1 MAEWTSP
8 PFLAELKGT
17 LCSESYFR
25 STVVAAVLVAGVGP
39 KPLLCVV
46 FAVSDSL
53 TEERSHLKAL
63 CVDHTEEGA
72 W

>member
-1 MAEWTSP
+1 MTTLVEEETSVVKVP
-8 PFLAELKGT
+8 L
-17 LCSESYFR
+17 
-25 STVVAAVLVAGVGP
+25 VAAVLVAGVGP

-46 FAVSDSL
+46 FAVSGSL
-53 TEERSHLKAL
+53 TEERSHLKAM

>member
-1 MAEWTSP
+1 MAVRTSP

-17 LCSESYFR
+17 LCSEGCFR
-25 STVVAAVLVAGVGP
+25 STAVAAVLVAGMGP

-46 FAVSDSL
+46 FAVSGSL
-53 TEERSHLKAL
+53 TEERSHLGAL
-63 CVDHTEEGA
+63 CVDPTKDGA